1 MIVPPPS
8 PRAVV
13 VRAVCVAIGA
23 MGVGSLAL
31 WKFGVTGPGRTSDL
45 YASWPFLDMWVRWDA
60 GWYEQI
66 AARGYTF
73 SPTEQ
78 SAAAYFP
85 FYPLLIRALMATGVP
100 VFLAGIL
107 VTWAAGITGA
117 ILFSRWV
124 ARVRPDAASLATWL
138 LLLWPFAFFLYGAV
152 YSDAVFLMLVVGA
165 FLLLE
170 RRQVLPATLLGILA
184 TATRPIAPAVVLG
197 LLVRQLELARRE
209 HRPLTF
215 RDFLP
220 ALSGLGALAFM
231 AFLGAKFGDP
241 FGFITT
247 QAGWGQLGGAG
258 SWLKYEALRGYQPL
272 DLLLPLFHALL
283 AVLVLVLGWRAR
295 RTLGWGYT
303 TYTMVAIGI
312 PLISSRD
319 FIGLGRYAI
328 AAFPALAQLAIE
340 LQPRQRVRFAW
351 LAGSA
356 AMLIWMTVRFA
367 NGRYV
372 S

>member
-1 MIVPPPS
+1 M
-8 PRAVV
+8 VV
-13 VRAVCVAIGA
+13 GT
-23 MGVGSLAL
+23 LAL
-31 WKFGVTGPGRTSDL
+31 WKFGVTGPGRTSDV
-45 YASWPFLDMWVRWDA
+45 YAAWPFLDMWVRWDA

-73 SPTEQ
+73 SATQQ

-85 FYPLLIRALMATGVP
+85 IYPLMISAVMVLGVP

-107 VTWAAGITGA
+107 VTWAAGVTGVV
-117 ILFSRWV
+117 LFSRWV
-124 ARVRPDAASLATWL
+124 AHLRPELAHLATWL

-152 YSDAVFLMLVVGA
+152 YSDAVFLMLVTGA
-165 FLLLE
+165 FLCLE
-170 RRQVLPATLLGILA
+170 RRQVLPATLLGMLA

-209 HRPLTF
+209 GRPFTV
-215 RDFLP
+215 RDFIP
-220 ALSGLGALAFM
+220 ALSGLGTLAFM
-231 AFLGAKFGDP
+231 AFLGVKFSDP
-241 FGFITT
+241 FGFMTT

-258 SWLKYEALRGYQPL
+258 SWLKYNALAGYKPP
-272 DLLLPLFHALL
+272 DLFLPLFHALL

-303 TYTMVAIGI
+303 TYCLVAMGI

-340 LQPRQRVRFAW
+340 LQPRHRLRLGW
-351 LAGSA
+351 LVASA

>member
-1 MIVPPPS
+1 M
-8 PRAVV
+8 AVGT
-13 VRAVCVAIGA
+13 A
-23 MGVGSLAL
+23 AL
-31 WKFGVTGPGRTSDL
+31 WKFGLTGPGRTSGV
-45 YASWPFLDMWVRWDA
+45 YEAWPFLDMWVRWDA

-73 SPTEQ
+73 SATQQ

-85 FYPLLIRALMATGVP
+85 VYPLLMRAVMVPGVP

-107 VTWAAGITGA
+107 VTWAAGLTGVV
-117 ILFSRWV
+117 LFSRW
-124 ARVRPDAASLATWL
+124 AAHLRPDAAGLATWL

-152 YSDAVFLMLVVGA
+152 YSDAVFLMLVTGA

-170 RRQVLPATLLGILA
+170 RGKVFPATLLGALA
-184 TATRPIAPAVVLG
+184 AATRPIAPAIVIG

-209 HRPLTF
+209 GRPFTL
-215 RDFLP
+215 RDFVP
-220 ALSGLGALAFM
+220 ALSGLGAAAFM
-231 AFLGAKFGDP
+231 TFLGLKFGDP
-241 FGFITT
+241 FAFMTT
-247 QAGWGQLGGAG
+247 QAGWGQLSGAG
-258 SWLKYEALRGYQPL
+258 SWLKYDALSTYKPV
-272 DLLLPLFHALL
+272 DLFLPLFHLLL
-283 AVLVLVLGWRAR
+283 AVGVGGLAWRAR

-303 TYTMVAIGI
+303 AYAAIAIGI

-328 AAFPALAQLAIE
+328 AAFPALAQLSIE
-340 LQPRQRVRFAW
+340 LQPRPRLR
-351 LAGSA
+351 LAALVTSA
-356 AMLIWMTVRFA
+356 ALLVWMTVRFA

>member
-1 MIVPPPS
+1 MPPS
-8 PRAVV
+8 PGAVIL
-13 VRAVCVAIGA
+13 RTLGAAVGV
-23 MGVGSLAL
+23 MLVGSLGL

-45 YASWPFLDMWVRWDA
+45 YAAWPFLDMWVRWDA

-73 SPTEQ
+73 SATEQ

-85 FYPLLIRALMATGVP
+85 LYPLLIRAVMALGVP
-100 VFLAGIL
+100 VFLAGMGI
-107 VTWAAGITGA
+107 TWVAGILA
-117 ILFSRWV
+117 AVFFSRWV
-124 ARVRPDAASLATWL
+124 AQLRPADASLATWL

-152 YSDAVFLMLVVGA
+152 YSDAVFLMLATGA

-170 RRQVLPATLLGILA
+170 RGKVFPATLLGMLA
-184 TATRPIAPAVVLG
+184 TATRPIGPAVVIG
-197 LLVRQLELARRE
+197 LMVRQLELARRE
-209 HRPLTF
+209 GRPLTA
-215 RDFLP
+215 RDFVP

-231 AFLGAKFGDP
+231 AFLGAKFADP
-241 FGFITT
+241 FGFMTT
-247 QAGWGQLGGAG
+247 QAGWGQLGGVG
-258 SWLKYEALRGYQPL
+258 SWLKYDALRSYKLL
-272 DLLLPLFHALL
+272 DLFLPLFHALL
-283 AVLVLVLGWRAR
+283 AVAVLVLAWRAR

-303 TYTMVAIGI
+303 AYAAVAMGI
-312 PLISSRD
+312 PLITSRD
-319 FIGLGRYAI
+319 FIGLGRYAL

-340 LQPRQRVRFAW
+340 LQPRPRLRLCWF
-351 LAGSA
+351 LGSA